1 MIKET
6 EMIQQNR
13 EEILKKREIIDNE
26 YFISIWPF
34 MSIELNLS
42 GAELFIYAV
51 IFSMYYNNA
60 CSFSGSRKYL
70 QVLCNVSKT
79 TVENALRSLE
89 EKELIVK
96 NYSTFGGFKKA
107 TYTVNEDS
115 LPDIEKFALIK
126 KGLQI
131 RRMIDA

>member
-1 MIKET
+1 
-6 EMIQQNR
+6 
-13 EEILKKREIIDNE
+13 
-26 YFISIWPF
+26 

-70 QVLCNVSKT
+70 EALCNVSKT

-89 EKELIVK
+89 RKELITK
-96 NYSTFGGFKKA
+96 SYSSLGGFKKA
-107 TYTVNEDS
+107 VYTVNEES

-126 KGLQI
+126 KGIRI
-131 RRMIDA
+131 RRMIDAQGT